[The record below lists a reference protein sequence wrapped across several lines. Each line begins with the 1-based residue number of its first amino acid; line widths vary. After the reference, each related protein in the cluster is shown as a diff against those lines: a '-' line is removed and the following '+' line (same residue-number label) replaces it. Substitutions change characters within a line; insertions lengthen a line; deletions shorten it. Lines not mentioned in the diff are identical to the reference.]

1 MAHTVMAH
9 ISMAVAATKRQGY
22 IVMALCSYGLY
33 SYGLYSYGPYSY
45 GLYSYGT
52 KEPLP
57 PAVSAAFAML
67 AARRTTP
74 RHDATRRD
82 VAQHTTAGHGTARL
96 DETRRSQKA
105 CSTSTCMLRTHTR
118 TVALLGIDL
127 ICSSGQV
134 PVMPAHGCTHNQ
146 HKRLRALAS
155 MHMPMQA
162 PMRCCLSY
170 TLTALSS
177 SFGVR
182 HTGSACVRAFAGGR

>member
-1 MAHTVMAH
+1 MA
-9 ISMAVAATKRQGY
+9 R
-22 IVMALCSYGLY
+22 
-33 SYGLYSYGPYSY
+33 
-45 GLYSYGT
+45 
-52 KEPLP
+52 
-57 PAVSAAFAML
+57 
-67 AARRTTP
+67 
-74 RHDATRRD
+74 
-82 VAQHTTAGHGTARL
+82 HGTACHGTVRHGNM
-96 DETRRSQKA
+96 A

-134 PVMPAHGCTHNQ
+134 PVMPAHGCTHSQ

-182 HTGSACVRAFAGGR
+182 HTGSACVRACVRRRPLSSRSPPGQKHFAVFDRPGGGGHKVQWYDHSPWPFRTGDSQACRGQAGRVLTRLIVERVSAAQQKDEKSADPS